1 MGDNIRG
8 KSCRLP
14 APWSGSTSS
23 RDIFRRRC
31 QCALHALSKHSHMC
45 GMLYKLTTQ
54 DECANADYTPT
65 VGKTQLSSVQEDH
78 RTEESSVTF
87 TMVGL
92 RKHRLSQLTGLSVVK
107 DELSEFVCK
116 KCVIALEKAEDALR
130 LQKEV
135 VTSLSATTLRHQTLL
150 CSQSTRRPR
159 NLFHPRNRVTSSNL
173 A

>member
-1 MGDNIRG
+1 
-8 KSCRLP
+8 
-14 APWSGSTSS
+14 
-23 RDIFRRRC
+23 
-31 QCALHALSKHSHMC
+31 MC

-65 VGKTQLSSVQEDH
+65 VGKTQLSSVREDH